1 MLGRVPW
8 EDGDVE
14 SLRGHLLIAGPELWD
29 PNFRRTVVLVGH
41 HDDEGAVGVVLN
53 RPLETTVAM
62 AAPPL
67 SSLVPDGETLYQGG
81 PVQPEAAVVLADFED
96 PSRAGVL
103 ALDSIGF
110 LPEEADADSL
120 GGLRRARVFAGYAGW
135 GAGQLETE
143 MDEQSWH
150 ATPALPG
157 DVFAPDPDRLW
168 TNVVGRLGPAYRLLA
183 TMPVDPQM
191 N

>member
-1 MLGRVPW
+1 MPW
-8 EDGDVE
+8 EDAAMGN
-14 SLRGHLLIAGPELWD
+14 LRGHLLIAGASLWD
-29 PNFRRTVVLVGH
+29 PNFRRTVVLIGH
-41 HDDEGAVGVVLN
+41 HDEEGAVGVVLN
-53 RPLETTVAM
+53 RPLPTTVEE

-67 SSLVPDGETLYQGG
+67 SSLVPPGETLFRGG

-96 PSRAGVL
+96 PDMAGVL

-110 LPEEADADSL
+110 LPEESDAGSL

-135 GAGQLETE
+135 GAGQLEAE
-143 MDEQSWH
+143 MEEDSWH

-157 DVFAPDPDRLW
+157 DVFTPHPEGLW
-168 TNVVGRLGPAYRLLA
+168 SSAVRRLGPAYRLLSS
-183 TMPVDPQM
+183 MPLDPSL

>member
-1 MLGRVPW
+1 M
-8 EDGDVE
+8 E
-14 SLRGHLLIAGPELWD
+14 SLRGHLLIAGPQLWD

-41 HDDEGAVGVVLN
+41 HDDDGAVGVVLN
-53 RPLETTVAM
+53 RPLETTVAV

-67 SSLVPDGETLYQGG
+67 SSLVPEGETLYQGG
-81 PVQPEAAVVLADFED
+81 PVQPQAAVVLADFED

-135 GAGQLETE
+135 GAGQLEAE
-143 MDEQSWH
+143 MEEESWH

-168 TNVVGRLGPAYRLLA
+168 TTVVGRLGPAYRLLA
-183 TMPVDPQM
+183 TMPLDPQM